1 MALRRRFRDS
11 RPYVPDLARA
21 TDVRQRDGLA
31 DRYAFDTGRSLAR
44 PSQCARSLA
53 CRAFFSGHTTSVD
66 RKWAQGNKCIRIHFG
81 EKKCAGIPW
90 HLLCGFFG
98 EERFGQRRNRGAGRL
113 GQVGK
118 RYVFFGGAQESP
130 MRNFTGKMILR
141 GAPVYTPLMRSM
153 ISLAASSPM
162 MESGRS
168 MSVMRGSR

>member
-1 MALRRRFRDS
+1 MSAHAAAAKAASGGIASKMSVRSIAIGLDS
-11 RPYVPDLARA
+11 FFIVPYL
-21 TDVRQRDGLA
+21 QI
-31 DRYAFDTGRSLAR
+31 FI
-44 PSQCARSLA
+44 
-53 CRAFFSGHTTSVD
+53 FSGHTTSVD

-118 RYVFFGGAQESP
+118 RYVFFGGTQESP

>member
-1 MALRRRFRDS
+1 MSVRSIAIGLDS
-11 RPYVPDLARA
+11 FFIVPYL
-21 TDVRQRDGLA
+21 QI
-31 DRYAFDTGRSLAR
+31 FI
-44 PSQCARSLA
+44 
-53 CRAFFSGHTTSVD
+53 FSGHTTSVD

-90 HLLCGFFG
+90 HLLCDFFG